1 MEIKADP
8 RERILTQR
16 EVAERLR
23 VSLAT
28 VRRRCAAGELK
39 VVRLSPRRVGILAS
53 EEERYLREREGLPPA
68 A

>member
-1 MEIKADP
+1 METKADP

-53 EEERYLREREGLPPA
+53 EEARYLREVEVR
-68 A
+68 